1 MSEDLKHTPE
11 ILSAKDLQEMGFS
24 RSMSYALFNRED
36 VPVIRIGKRKFIR
49 REKFLEW
56 LTEQERTD
64 REWNRYRDGKFIWS
78 DMVKRDVDACILQAA
93 SFDSFLSLI
102 LTLP

>member
-36 VPVIRIGKRKFIR
+36 IPVIRIGKRKFIR
-49 REKFLEW
+49 RERFMEW
-56 LTEQERTD
+56 LAEQERTD
-64 REWNRYRDGKFIWS
+64 RE
-78 DMVKRDVDACILQAA
+78 
-93 SFDSFLSLI
+93 
-102 LTLP
+102 

>member
-1 MSEDLKHTPE
+1 MEDRKNATHE

-36 VPVIRIGKRKFIR
+36 IPVIRIGKRKFIR
-49 REKFLEW
+49 RERFMEW

-64 REWNRYRDGKFIWS
+64 RE
-78 DMVKRDVDACILQAA
+78 
-93 SFDSFLSLI
+93 
-102 LTLP
+102 

>member
-11 ILSAKDLQEMGFS
+11 ILSAKDLQDMGIS

-49 REKFLEW
+49 REKFFEW

-64 REWNRYRDGKFIWS
+64 RE
-78 DMVKRDVDACILQAA
+78 
-93 SFDSFLSLI
+93 
-102 LTLP
+102 